1 MMPDSISRQLARFAV
16 GLAFDD
22 LPPAVV
28 DKAKALALQGL
39 VSALA
44 GHPHPGARRIVEL
57 IKAEERTVGR
67 GSTILVDG
75 ARVTKAGAAFATA
88 EMIHRGARL
97 DVYRMLTHPGTS
109 ILPAAFVAAESAG
122 RTGGDLIT
130 ALAIGYEVQAR
141 LAGDWIP
148 STQAR
153 GFRSS
158 PIFGIFGAATAA
170 GRLMGLDED
179 EMVTTIALCV
189 ELASGNLEGA
199 RTGSNS
205 FTIHEPSAARNG
217 LLAVLL
223 SRAGIRG
230 TETSLEGEAGFYHA
244 HTGSNAG
251 ALTYAFGDATET
263 SYDGI
268 TSGLGSR
275 WETLD
280 TALRI
285 YDAAGYNVPLV
296 EVTAQLCRDHG
307 IQPDDVASVEVE
319 VNRHE
324 MLYPSPAFPS
334 ARPAVPK
341 PGGAEYY
348 TAFGILERGYPI
360 GRARPAGGSGP
371 AADDPPGLAAMMGRI
386 RVAPSAT
393 RPVMAPLVTIR
404 THDGTTYSIT
414 STGRELMLDLAEATR
429 RMRDLA
435 PTLPINLE
443 RFEALVDAVTGLDR
457 LPRADRLVELTLL
470 DPDGWAAEPA

>member
-1 MMPDSISRQLARFAV
+1 MPDSISRQLARFAA
-16 GLAFDD
+16 GQAFED
-22 LPPAVV
+22 LPPAVA

-44 GHPHPGARRIVEL
+44 GYAHPGARRIVEL
-57 IKAEERTVGR
+57 IKTEERTVGR

-75 ARVTKAGAAFATA
+75 TRVTKAGAAFATA

-122 RTGGDLIT
+122 SSGAELVT

-170 GRLMGLDED
+170 GRLLGLDED
-179 EMVTTIALCV
+179 ELVTTIALCV

-230 TETSLEGEAGFYHA
+230 SETSLEGEAGFYHA
-244 HTGSNAG
+244 HTGSNTG
-251 ALTYAFGDATET
+251 ALTYAFADVLQT

-268 TSGLGSR
+268 TDGLGSR
-275 WETLD
+275 WEVLD

-307 IQPDDVASVEVE
+307 ILPADVASVEVE

-334 ARPAVPK
+334 ARSATPK

-348 TAFGILERGYPI
+348 TAYAILERGYPI
-360 GRARPAGGSGP
+360 ERARPAGGSGLTD
-371 AADDPPGLAAMMGRI
+371 DDPPGLGAMMERVRI
-386 RVAPSAT
+386 APSLT
-393 RPVMAPLVTIR
+393 RPVMAPIVTIR
-404 THDGTTYSIT
+404 THAGQTYSIT
-414 STGRELMLDLAEATR
+414 STGRELMLDLAEETR
-429 RMRDLA
+429 RIRGFA
-435 PTLPINLE
+435 PTLPIDAD

-470 DPDGWAAEPA
+470 DPRGWASEPV

>member
-1 MMPDSISRQLARFAV
+1 MPDSLSRQLARFAT

-44 GHPHPGARRIVEL
+44 GYPHPGARRIVDL

-75 ARVTKAGAAFATA
+75 TGVTKAGAAFATA

-122 RTGGDLIT
+122 STGEDLIT

-170 GRLMGLDED
+170 GRLLGLDED
-179 EMVTTIALCV
+179 ELVTTIALCV

-230 TETSLEGEAGFYHA
+230 SETSLEGEAGFYHA
-244 HTGSNAG
+244 HTGSHTG
-251 ALTYAFGDATET
+251 ALTYAFGDALET
-263 SYDGI
+263 TYDGI

-275 WETLD
+275 WEVLD

-285 YDAAGYNVPLV
+285 LDAAGYNVPLV
-296 EVTAQLCRDHG
+296 EVTAQLCRDHE
-307 IQPDDVASVEVE
+307 ILPDDVASVEVE

-348 TAFGILERGYPI
+348 TAYGILQRGYPI
-360 GRARPAGGSGP
+360 ERARPAGGSGS
-371 AADDPPGLAAMMGRI
+371 ADDPPGLAAMMERI
-386 RVAPSAT
+386 RVSPSAS
-393 RPVMAPLVTIR
+393 RPVMAPIVTIH
-404 THDGTTYSIT
+404 THAGATHTIT
-414 STGRELMLDLAEATR
+414 STGRELMLDLAEGTR

-435 PTLPINLE
+435 PTLPIALE
-443 RFEALVDAVTGLDR
+443 RFETLVEAVTGLDG

-470 DPDGWAAEPA
+470 DPEGWATRTA